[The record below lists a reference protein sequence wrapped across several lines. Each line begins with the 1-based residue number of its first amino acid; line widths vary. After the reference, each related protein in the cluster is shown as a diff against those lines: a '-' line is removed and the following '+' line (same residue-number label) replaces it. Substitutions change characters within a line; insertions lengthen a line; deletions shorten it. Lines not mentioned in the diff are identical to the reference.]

1 MPSLLPRSQIL
12 ASTGCLRSG
21 QSLSW
26 SSYQMVLKID
36 GKDDVVE
43 RNTSCCLKRSLW
55 TKLVSLNG
63 NNEVKVVKCTLV
75 EMINNL
81 VK

>member
-1 MPSLLPRSQIL
+1 
-12 ASTGCLRSG
+12 
-21 QSLSW
+21 
-26 SSYQMVLKID
+26 MVLKID

-43 RNTSCCLKRSLW
+43 CNTSCCLKRSLW
-55 TKLVSLNG
+55 MKLVHLNV
-63 NNEVKVVKCTLV
+63 NYEVKVVKYTLV